1 MEINFDDAIGEYV
14 TKIGEKIRETREEF
28 ILESLMPYAQT
39 VESRIDKESLSKAI
53 RMYYGKDVQEVRHGE
68 WDEIRDA
75 YGHLEGWIHRD
86 CGRMSMAKENYCPT
100 CGAKMDGGKSDEQ

>member
-1 MEINFDDAIGEYV
+1 MARYIDASLFGDTV
-14 TKIGEKIRETREEF
+14 DT
-28 ILESLMPYAQT
+28 LET
-39 VESRIDKESLSKAI
+39 VEGTENAVYVYDVIQALYDAPVA
-53 RMYYGKDVQEVRHGE
+53 DVQEVRHGK

-86 CGRMSMAKENYCPT
+86 CGRMSMAKEKYCPT